1 VRDIAARA
9 GVNAQLISYYFGGK
23 LGLYRA
29 IGEQW
34 REREGAEIP
43 AGTSLPELIAAYVRI
58 NHEYADYARL
68 LVWQAFV
75 QPPDAEDA
83 EPAPGPGRADVTDLR
98 RRQRAGEL
106 ARGIDPEIFLLVMT
120 AAALAPVSLPNL
132 VRQICGA
139 EPDSEQF
146 VERYAKQLSRIVSH
160 LAEPGR

>member
-1 VRDIAARA
+1 MTAPPHRSGRRSPNPTNRRRDPQRSREQILRAAAEVFAEKGYAGARVRDIAARA

-68 LVWQAFV
+68 
-75 QPPDAEDA
+75 
-83 EPAPGPGRADVTDLR
+83 
-98 RRQRAGEL
+98 
-106 ARGIDPEIFLLVMT
+106 
-120 AAALAPVSLPNL
+120 
-132 VRQICGA
+132 
-139 EPDSEQF
+139 
-146 VERYAKQLSRIVSH
+146 
-160 LAEPGR
+160 